1 MWHQGVLL
9 VGVSKFGTIWESVI
23 SGKVGSNGRFSYA
36 LGGAATCAQPIH
48 FPTTLFSSD
57 PHWSIT
63 TRSVKSSTPAFSV
76 ERMGASPSVPFSDAQ
91 KAEIT
96 KKLLA
101 LYNDPANA
109 GKSTEDL
116 QNILVKEYD
125 SIVSSFVP
133 AATGKKTPRPEVSTD
148 AVAEPKINPSP
159 SSKGNG
165 LSKRTARDGLLQR
178 SFDRDG
184 GQQSTKST
192 RKGPTRR
199 RSFDQSQAASAEAKL
214 SEAVSKGPA
223 SEIVEKLSQDVQSQS
238 APHLDVSSTA
248 VDSWD
253 SVSTQPYCDL
263 CKMAFKNKAFLE
275 RHIKYSNLHLQNEKL
290 AKVTDGEPAQEEKH
304 PDAHHADNHP
314 PHVPPPHH
322 EHDDSK
328 QPEQEEGRD
337 YRLLYSGSKFYWRTQ
352 HTVDFDIYHHFATK
366 TIEIIPHNN
375 THQKEMNRI
384 YLNYD
389 SACQMIQEAVDTEVE
404 NRVKA
409 VTNDRFA
416 KAPDKQAIRED
427 VLLQKLVTYL
437 LSRLHFEADDGHGK
451 AKITALSQ
459 DSFPPDFLHAE
470 HPAGLI
476 PIKVTRRRRSTAEE
490 IDETINIV
498 HHSLNTASLLSSE
511 ATVHVHRANTWDEND
526 PLPSH
531 TPTHMGAIALNPV
544 EENVGG
550 D

>member
-1 MWHQGVLL
+1 MAVSLMLSEQQQLARNLL
-9 VGVSKFGTIWESVI
+9 E
-23 SGKVGSNGRFSYA
+23 
-36 LGGAATCAQPIH
+36 PIH
-48 FPTTLFSSD
+48 FPTAVVFSGSNVHID
-57 PHWSIT
+57 PHSSIT
-63 TRSVKSSTPAFSV
+63 TRSEKSLSPASSV

-101 LYNDPANA
+101 LYHDPANT

-133 AATGKKTPRPEVSTD
+133 AATDKKTPRPEVSTD
-148 AVAEPKINPSP
+148 AVAEPKVNPSP
-159 SSKGNG
+159 SSKSSG

-214 SEAVSKGPA
+214 SEAVSKVSPA

-275 RHIKYSNLHLQNEKL
+275 RHVKYSNLHLQNEKL
-290 AKVTDGEPAQEEKH
+290 AKVTEGEPAQEEKH

-389 SACQMIQEAVDTEVE
+389 SACQMIQDAVDTEVE

-544 EENVGG
+544 EESVGG